1 MIRMRRSITLNSQS
15 TQMQI
20 NCIVIDDEPLAV
32 TKLEGFISK
41 MPVLSLMKTFDNA
54 IEAVG
59 WIKENNPDLIF
70 LDIQMDQLTGIQFL
84 EATKSASRVIITSA
98 YDQYAIK
105 GFELN
110 VTDYLLKPFS
120 FQRFVQSVNKV
131 LEYYSQ
137 KQDIQKDKAGS
148 DSHIFV
154 KTEYRLERVDLTDI
168 LYIEGMKDY
177 LRIICTQKKIMTLQ
191 SFSKIEE
198 NLPATKFCRVH
209 KSFIVAMDK
218 IKSVER
224 GVILIADRRI
234 PVSNTYKES
243 FFSRIKQ

>member
-1 MIRMRRSITLNSQS
+1 
-15 TQMQI
+15 MQI
-20 NCIVIDDEPLAV
+20 YCIVIDDEPLAV

-41 MPVLSLMKTFDNA
+41 MPVLTLMKTFDNA

-84 EATKSASRVIITSA
+84 EATGSVSRVVITSA

-120 FQRFVQSVNKV
+120 FQRFVKSVNKV

-148 DSHIFV
+148 DNHIFV
-154 KTEYRLERVDLTDI
+154 KTEYRLERVDLIDI

-191 SFSKIEE
+191 SFSKLEE